1 MVKGGLMNY
10 NEAYLYLF
18 NKLTDLEKELRELQ
32 KIAEALAISEG
43 DEAE

>member
-10 NEAYLYLF
+10 KEAYLYLF

>member
-1 MVKGGLMNY
+1 MNY
-10 NEAYLYLF
+10 KEAYLYLF

-43 DEAE
+43 DEEE